1 MGAIIAAFIIGLLL
15 GNVLLLI
22 CIALACAAKSG
33 DNAPT
38 KEEWKED

>member
-1 MGAIIAAFIIGLLL
+1 MGV
-15 GNVLLLI
+15 VLII

>member
-15 GNVLLLI
+15 GIVLI
-22 CIALACAAKSG
+22 IRIALACAAKSG

>member
-15 GNVLLLI
+15 GIVLII
-22 CIALACAAKSG
+22 CIALVCAGKSG
-33 DNAPT
+33 NDMPT

>member
-15 GNVLLLI
+15 GIVLII
-22 CIALACAAKSG
+22 CIARACASKSG
-33 DNAPT
+33 DDMPT

>member
-15 GNVLLLI
+15 GVVLI
-22 CIALACAAKSG
+22 IFIALACAAKSG

>member
-15 GNVLLLI
+15 GVVLII

-38 KEEWKED
+38 KEELKED